1 VGDVLGRRRGAGGGG
16 LRRRAPVGGR
26 WGPGYAGGRAA
37 AVCQGGHMTR
47 AQLDK
52 RPGDVAA
59 MFDKVAPRYD
69 LLNDVLSLGQDRWW
83 RKVVAKAVGARPGE
97 RVLDLAAGTGT
108 SSVTFTAEGAACVAC
123 DFSLGM
129 LRAGVERLG
138 AQDARA
144 HPSGPPAEA
153 RPPSPSGSGAAGPGS
168 SGLGAAGP
176 GPSGL
181 GAAGP
186 GPSGLGPAGP
196 GSSGPG
202 AAGPGPVRF
211 VAGDALRL
219 PFGDQAFDAVTISF
233 GLRNVAD
240 PDAALADMFR
250 VTRPGGR
257 LVICEF
263 GHLPSPR
270 LDAIYGRYLMAALP
284 AVARRLSPA
293 GDAYEYLA
301 ESIRD
306 WPSREELAQRIGG
319 AGWSAVRWRDL
330 TLGVVTVHTAR
341 RRGG

>member
-1 VGDVLGRRRGAGGGG
+1 
-16 LRRRAPVGGR
+16 
-26 WGPGYAGGRAA
+26 
-37 AVCQGGHMTR
+37 MTR
-47 AQLDK
+47 ARLDK

-83 RKVVAKAVGARPGE
+83 RKVVARAVGARAGE
-97 RVLDLAAGTGT
+97 VVLDLAAGTGT
-108 SSVTFTAEGAACVAC
+108 SSVTFTAGGAACVAC

-129 LRAGVERLG
+129 LKAGMSRLG
-138 AQDARA
+138 AQ
-144 HPSGPPAEA
+144 PAQ
-153 RPPSPSGSGAAGPGS
+153 SAGP
-168 SGLGAAGP
+168 
-176 GPSGL
+176 
-181 GAAGP
+181 
-186 GPSGLGPAGP
+186 
-196 GSSGPG
+196 
-202 AAGPGPVRF
+202 AGPGPVRF

-219 PFGDQAFDAVTISF
+219 PLRDESFDAVTSSF

-240 PDAALADMFR
+240 PDAALAEMFR
-250 VTRPGGR
+250 VTKPGGR

-263 GHLPSPR
+263 GHLPSRR

-306 WPSREELAQRIGG
+306 WPDRGELARRMAG
-319 AGWSAVRWRDL
+319 AGWTAVRWRDL

-341 RRGG
+341 RRSG

>member
-1 VGDVLGRRRGAGGGG
+1 
-16 LRRRAPVGGR
+16 
-26 WGPGYAGGRAA
+26 
-37 AVCQGGHMTR
+37 MTR

-83 RKVVAKAVGARPGE
+83 RKVVAKAVGARAGE

-129 LRAGVERLG
+129 LRAGAERLG

-144 HPSGPPAEA
+144 GSGTAGPDPV
-153 RPPSPSGSGAAGPGS
+153 GSGAA
-168 SGLGAAGP
+168 
-176 GPSGL
+176 
-181 GAAGP
+181 
-186 GPSGLGPAGP
+186 
-196 GSSGPG
+196 
-202 AAGPGPVRF
+202 GPVRF

-219 PFGDQAFDAVTISF
+219 PFGDRAFDAVTISF

-240 PDAALADMFR
+240 PDAALAEMFR

-341 RRGG
+341 RRAG